1 MGAPLAIIGAIG
13 ACTHGARRYESGMK
27 IPRTSAG
34 LAGIAVFLL
43 ATFSASA
50 SPPPAPDA
58 VDLAQQ
64 GNDVAWAG
72 LSRPQL
78 FLAVTVPL
86 LLARVGLQWRRGA
99 YRLAPPPRQRV
110 SA

>member
-1 MGAPLAIIGAIG
+1 VAFAVLWRVLRHRITAPGETLVLYLAAYG
-13 ACTHGARRYESGMK
+13 
-27 IPRTSAG
+27 
-34 LAGIAVFLL
+34 VFRFLVE
-43 ATFSASA
+43 F
-50 SPPPAPDA
+50 
-58 VDLAQQ
+58 VR

-78 FLAVTVPL
+78 FLAMTVPL

-99 YRLAPPPRQRV
+99 YRLAPPPRERV